1 MEEEQEGIN
10 DNKPYSA
17 ESSNSIENC
26 DQQVLQYKSDL
37 GNNEFQ
43 IDDSDT
49 KDKKTHRIV
58 LGAAIF
64 ESQDLL
70 RRTCFIVDI
79 A

>member
-1 MEEEQEGIN
+1 MIKNRTLRRVQIQLRIVTS
-10 DNKPYSA
+10 KYF
-17 ESSNSIENC
+17 
-26 DQQVLQYKSDL
+26 QYKSDL

-70 RRTCFIVDI
+70 RRTCFI
-79 A
+79 